1 MRNGVRLIAKG
12 LGFKIEFKIE
22 FGGFTFFGQHKSVGR
37 SFTLRVSAYN
47 QDRLVSEEI
56 Q

>member
-1 MRNGVRLIAKG
+1 MRNRVSLEQKVWDSKAIA
-12 LGFKIEFKIE
+12 E
-22 FGGFTFFGQHKSVGR
+22 FGGITFFGQHKSVGR

-47 QDRLVSEEI
+47 QDQLISEEI